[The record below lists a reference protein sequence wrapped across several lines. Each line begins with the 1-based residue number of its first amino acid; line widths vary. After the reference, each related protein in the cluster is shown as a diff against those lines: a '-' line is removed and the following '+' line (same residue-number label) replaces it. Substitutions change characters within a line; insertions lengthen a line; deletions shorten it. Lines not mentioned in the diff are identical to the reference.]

1 MSDEERKKL
10 PRKVG
15 KVIKDAGGRRQVV
28 AVRRTGGGAWGEG
41 AWMIETS
48 AEPLAA
54 EKGYLTLN
62 QVLGFKVQHMPP
74 PSPPEGGT
82 PRDPAKLQAVDWD
95 FNAVMKE
102 PLEVRKL
109 ALVHELAR
117 ECAAMRE
124 ACRIYHEGRA
134 EADEREEKV
143 KAANVALC
151 DAEDEVVRLKN
162 ALVAAEVR
170 GAADEINSAKET
182 LEAAREKARLASC
195 GQSFVVV
202 SSCGGAARQE
212 WEQAGAFISAFWKRL
227 PFGARGLLPA
237 WIAEDVPWVRVG
249 ADDRKKLL
257 EDVRKGQ
264 KKEGLRTSRT
274 HKDMEA
280 DGPGWPFNDPI
291 EFARKWDEKT
301 GRPKYSFNDGR
312 PGRMIL
318 AERHDNAHGL
328 PILSEALNLC
338 VCLNFSDE
346 EIMAQFAKWLKL
358 RRAHLHDDLKAF
370 RAAGGSALRMKGDR
384 VDKALKALSALRLR
398 AKFNELEAA
407 DEFRVVYPAERAW
420 SGKGNLVPMSQV
432 WDLAKDAEAIGLEF
446 LPECKLD
453 SAVKRNH

>member
-1 MSDEERKKL
+1 MSDEENNE
-10 PRKVG
+10 PPHKVG
-15 KVIKDAGGRRQVV
+15 DVIEERGVRKQVV
-28 AVRRTGGGAWGEG
+28 AVRRTGGG

-62 QVLGFKVQHMPP
+62 QVLGFKVQHMAP
-74 PSPPEGGT
+74 PSPPEGGKL
-82 PRDPAKLQAVDWD
+82 RDPAKLKAVDWN

-124 ACRIYHEGRA
+124 ACRIY
-134 EADEREEKV
+134 EAGLQE
-143 KAANVALC
+143 
-151 DAEDEVVRLKN
+151 
-162 ALVAAEVR
+162 
-170 GAADEINSAKET
+170 AKEWGDKEASAESAWFAAT
-182 LEAAREKARLASC
+182 EDAARLTRDLSKLREHSTPDPSIINEKEQARLAARARASAAEYELQHVMVMSC
-195 GQSFVVV
+195 NGQ
-202 SSCGGAARQE
+202 ARQK
-212 WEQAGAFISAFWKRL
+212 WKQAGAFLRAFINRL
-227 PFGARGLLPA
+227 PFGAGAILPA
-237 WIAEDVPWVRVG
+237 CIAEDVPWVKID
-249 ADDRKKLL
+249 ADDRKKVLDDATVK
-257 EDVRKGQ
+257 ERTVEGVR
-264 KKEGLRTSRT
+264 RSRT
-274 HKDMEA
+274 HKDMAAE
-280 DGPGWPFNDPI
+280 GPGWPFDNPV
-291 EFARKWDEKT
+291 EFARNKDEER
-301 GRPKYSFNDGR
+301 GRLKYSFNDGIT
-312 PGRMIL
+312 GRMLL

-328 PILSEALNLC
+328 PILSEALELC
-338 VCLNFSDE
+338 VCLNFSDD
-346 EIMAQFAKWLKL
+346 EIMAAFGDWLKR
-358 RRAHLHDDLKAF
+358 RRANLHEDLKAF